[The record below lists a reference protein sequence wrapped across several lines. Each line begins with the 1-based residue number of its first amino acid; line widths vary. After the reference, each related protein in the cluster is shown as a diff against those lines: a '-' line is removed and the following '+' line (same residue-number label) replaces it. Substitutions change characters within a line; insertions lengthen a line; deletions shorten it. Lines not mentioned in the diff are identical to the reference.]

1 MSRLHNAT
9 SKSTAKNSYAQPKML
24 VRIYRQTTK
33 GKEMLRPYQ
42 QRMMDDMVSRPR
54 LGLFADMGTG
64 KTLTT
69 LKALEKMKGKTL
81 LIAPIRVCE
90 TVWMQEAEKWGVKLT
105 FSLVRG
111 HVDARRQALNSKS
124 DVFLIN
130 PDLIAWLFN
139 ADVLPHFD
147 NLVIDESSLFKNP
160 STKRFK
166 ILKKNLKRFERRYIL
181 TGTPSPNSLMDL
193 WSQIGIL
200 DNGQRLGTAFSR
212 FKDTYFDSDYMGFKW
227 TIKPGSKEKIE
238 QLLADII
245 VRLDA
250 RDYLTL
256 PDMMETDVVVKL
268 DKKELKQYQ
277 QFAKDMV
284 TQFGDKE
291 LTALSAVTLH
301 TKLSQLANGMV
312 YNEDGEIHLFHT
324 KKLDTLEELVEEIN
338 EPVIIVYKYNHEKD
352 EILGLFPE
360 AVLFNEGDTN
370 QHVKDWN
377 AGKIKYLLL
386 HPQSGGHGINLQEG
400 GCHIIWF
407 SPIPSLEQ
415 YLQTNKRV
423 HRSGQTKPV
432 FIHRLIAEHTI
443 DEQTSDNL
451 KKKENSQ

>member
-1 MSRLHNAT
+1 
-9 SKSTAKNSYAQPKML
+9 
-24 VRIYRQTTK
+24 
-33 GKEMLRPYQ
+33 
-42 QRMMDDMVSRPR
+42 MMDEMVKRPR

-69 LKALEKMKGKTL
+69 LKALEKIKGKTL

-90 TVWMQEAEKWGVKLT
+90 TVWEQEAVKWGVNLT

-111 HVDARRQALNSKS
+111 HVDVRRQALNSRS
-124 DVFLIN
+124 DVYLIN
-130 PDLIAWLFN
+130 PDLIAWLFT

-212 FKDTYFDSDYMGFKW
+212 FKDTYFESDYMGFKW
-227 TIKPGSKEKIE
+227 TIRNGSKEKIE

-245 VRLDA
+245 IRLDA
-250 RDYLTL
+250 KDYLDL
-256 PDMMETDVVVKL
+256 PEMTENDIVVQL
-268 DKKELKQYQ
+268 SPKELKQYR

-284 TQFGDKE
+284 TNFGDTE

-301 TKLSQLANGMV
+301 GKLSQLANGMV
-312 YNEDGEIHLFHT
+312 YDEEGTIHFFHR
-324 KKLDTLEELVEEIN
+324 KKLETLQELVEEIDN
-338 EPVIIVYKYNHEKD
+338 PVIIVYKYNHEKD
-352 EILGLFPE
+352 EILKLFPE
-360 AVLFNEGDTN
+360 AVLFNQGDTN

-377 AGKIKYLLL
+377 AGKIKQLIL
-386 HPQSGGHGINLQEG
+386 HPASGGHGINLQEG
-400 GCHIIWF
+400 GSHVIWF

-432 FIHRLIAEHTI
+432 FIHRLMAEHTI
-443 DEQTSDNL
+443 DEQTSENL
-451 KKKENSQ
+451 KSKGANQEHFLNSMKKIISEFRRS

>member
-1 MSRLHNAT
+1 
-9 SKSTAKNSYAQPKML
+9 
-24 VRIYRQTTK
+24 
-33 GKEMLRPYQ
+33 MLRPYQ

-90 TVWMQEAEKWGVKLT
+90 TVWMQEAEKWGINLS
-105 FSLVRG
+105 FALVRG
-111 HVDARRQALNSKS
+111 HIEARIQALNSKS
-124 DVFLIN
+124 DVYLIN

-139 ADVLPHFD
+139 TDVLPHFD

-166 ILKKNLKRFERRYIL
+166 ILKKNLKRFDRRYIL

-200 DNGQRLGTAFSR
+200 DNGQRLGTAFGR

-312 YNEDGEIHLFHT
+312 YNEDGEIHTFHT
-324 KKLDTLEELVEEIN
+324 KKLDTLGELVEEIN

-352 EILGLFPE
+352 EILKLFPE
-360 AVLFNEGDTN
+360 AVLFNEGNTN
-370 QHVKDWN
+370 QHVKNWN

-432 FIHRLIAEHTI
+432 FIHRLIAENTI
-443 DEQTSDNL
+443 DEQTSENL
-451 KKKENSQ
+451 KKKENNQKHFLNSMKKIIAKLRNS